1 MCNMEI
7 NNLGLLNSLSSI
19 INSGKSDNIEY
30 VLADYILKN
39 LYRISNVSILEIT
52 EDCFTSRS
60 AIRRFCEQLG
70 YDNFSELKSSVTRL
84 VFPSNLRYRDIKEYP
99 IYQSHIKNLI
109 NDMII
114 DIDKQFNFEKI
125 NFLCQLI
132 HKEVNVVFLCANNTS
147 GTIIKFQQELMFASK
162 VIHVIST
169 SFTKNKVLKD
179 LIDEDIIITVSA
191 SGKFAELSLE
201 FVESLKG
208 HKYLITGN
216 QDQKLISAY
225 ENVFYISKNSIS
237 NDYLSI
243 YGKYGITYIL
253 DLLSMQYLYLYS

>member
-1 MCNMEI
+1 MEI

-19 INSGKSDNIEY
+19 INVGKSDNIEY
-30 VLADYILKN
+30 VLAEYILKN

-52 EDCFTSRS
+52 EECFTSRS

-70 YDNFSELKSSVTRL
+70 YENFSKLKSSVTRL
-84 VFPSNLRYRDIKEYP
+84 VFPSNLRYRDIKEYSS
-99 IYQSHIKNLI
+99 YQISIKSLI
-109 NDMII
+109 DDMIL
-114 DIDKQFNFEKI
+114 DIDEQFNVEKI
-125 NFLCQLI
+125 NFLCELI
-132 HKEVNVVFLCANNTS
+132 HKDVNVLFLCANNTS
-147 GTIIKFQQELMFASK
+147 GTIVKFQQELMYTSK

-169 SFTKNKVLKD
+169 SFTKNEVLKS
-179 LIDEDIIITVSA
+179 LTNEDIIITVSA

-201 FVESLKG
+201 FVNSLKG
-208 HKYLITGN
+208 HKFLITGN
-216 QDQKLISAY
+216 QSQDLKSVY
-225 ENVFYISKNSIS
+225 EDVFYISKNSIS